1 LLWPSPMTEATR
13 REGTCCRSALV
24 ECAAA
29 STEVS
34 VLYMFSMDA
43 TLRELAKSAL
53 LCAHACTRSLRALH
67 KAEHT
72 DQPHWHEMRVV
83 ARLCE
88 AFANECG
95 QDDPEQHPPVE
106 IWQRACLDVADSCK
120 KASDVA
126 SQKWLT

>member
-1 LLWPSPMTEATR
+1 MTEAIKQ
-13 REGTCCRSALV
+13 EGSCCRSALV

-34 VLYMFSMDA
+34 VLYMFSLDA
-43 TLRELAKSAL
+43 ALRELAKSAL
-53 LCAHACTRSLRALH
+53 LCAHACTRSLRALTF
-67 KAEHT
+67 AESA

-88 AFANECG
+88 TFASECD
-95 QDDPEQHPPVE
+95 QDDPDLHPPVSL
-106 IWQRACLDVADSCK
+106 WQRTCLEVAASCK

>member
-1 LLWPSPMTEATR
+1 MKDETKQ
-13 REGTCCRSALV
+13 EGGCCRSALL

-34 VLYMFSMDA
+34 VLYMFSLDA
-43 TLRELAKSAL
+43 ALRELAKSAL
-53 LCAHACTRSLRALH
+53 LCAHACTRSLRMLS
-67 KAEHT
+67 KAESS

-88 AFANECG
+88 AFANECER
-95 QDDPEQHPPVE
+95 DHPEVHPPVS
-106 IWQRACLDVADSCK
+106 IWQEACLQVAGACK
-120 KASDVA
+120 TASDVA